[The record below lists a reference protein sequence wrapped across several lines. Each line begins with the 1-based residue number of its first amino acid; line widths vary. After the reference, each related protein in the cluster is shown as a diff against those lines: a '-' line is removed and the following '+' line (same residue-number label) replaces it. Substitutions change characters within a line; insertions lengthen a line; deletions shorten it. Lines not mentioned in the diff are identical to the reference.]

1 MLQMVKKWWKYL
13 TAKAHSDFEAKAD
26 PKIQLEQAIAEA
38 QQQHKVLVERAADV
52 IANQKQAEL
61 RLNRALEDL
70 EKANGSTRQALL
82 LTDEANRNGD
92 ATKTAEYNQA
102 AEGFAQRL
110 ISLEAQVD
118 EQKTTLLEATTN
130 AANAKVAVTQNSA
143 LLQQKLRER
152 QKLLSQ
158 LDQAKMQE
166 QMNTAMAQ
174 LTASVGD
181 DVPTFEQVRDK
192 IEARLAKAQGM
203 SELTQSPVNGR
214 MLEVE
219 QAQMNA
225 EAQARLSQLRSEL
238 GLTSPT
244 APVPAPGEPAA
255 GTEGPAVGSA
265 G

>member
-13 TAKAHSDFEAKAD
+13 TAKANSDFEAKSD
-26 PKIQLEQAIAEA
+26 PKIQLEQAITEA

-52 IANQKQAEL
+52 IANQKSAEL

-82 LTDEANRNGD
+82 LTDEASRGGD
-92 ATKTAEYNQA
+92 ATKAAEYNQA

-110 ISLEAQVD
+110 IALEAQVD
-118 EQKTTLLEATTN
+118 DQKKHLLEATTN
-130 AANAKVAVTQNSA
+130 ADNAKSAVSQNSA
-143 LLQQKLRER
+143 LLTQKLRER

-214 MLEVE
+214 MFEVE

-225 EAQARLSQLRSEL
+225 EAQSRLSQLRSEL
-238 GLTSPT
+238 GLTSP
-244 APVPAPGEPAA
+244 AAPAPAPETGGTA
-255 GTEGPAVGSA
+255 GSSG
-265 G
+265 